1 MPHLCNDLHLCRAP
15 FLHTF
20 GVHCQALVLVQTL
33 LFFLKLG
40 SYCRGEFC
48 MTSGKPARSHET
60 TEMDS

>member
-40 SYCRGEFC
+40 FLLPWGVLHDLWQASQV
-48 MTSGKPARSHET
+48 T
-60 TEMDS
+60 